1 MNKMTYK
8 ERLQRDYLLLQ
19 KQLFWL
25 ELSYKE
31 AKKIKL
37 QDSYELEQHT
47 VFETLSTRYIKS
59 IDFLLQNS
67 FVSLDN
73 YEFKIQ
79 YSQIE
84 LMNNAQNRKIFD
96 SVDSFRDLYTLR
108 INLLNEYNID
118 KLSNYFE
125 ELYFNSKLLIK
136 TINNTLDYINKVIR

>member
-37 QDSYELEQHT
+37 HDSYELEQHT

-73 YEFKIQ
+73 YEFKTQ

-118 KLSNYFE
+118 KLSNHFE